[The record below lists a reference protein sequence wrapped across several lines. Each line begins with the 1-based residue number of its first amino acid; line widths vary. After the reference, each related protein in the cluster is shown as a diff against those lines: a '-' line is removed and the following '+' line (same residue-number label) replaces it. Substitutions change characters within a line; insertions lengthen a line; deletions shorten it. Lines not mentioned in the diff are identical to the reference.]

1 MHTQRRR
8 ELFKKFPPRIIMPT
22 YLLIVGTRPEV
33 IKLAP
38 VAAELRKRGAVAEF
52 CAIGQHGDLLH
63 DTLDDFGE
71 IPRYLLL
78 PFRQGRGPAPLLS
91 RMLEL
96 LPPLLREISPDG
108 VIVQGD
114 TTTAFGAALAA
125 FYGGISPKKEVRSAP
140 NSAVARRAAAIAGAR
155 STPDT
160 IAEARSAPNS
170 AVAPLATAIAGAL
183 RTPAIVHVEAGLR
196 TYSHDPYPEE
206 AHRRMIAPLADLH
219 LSPTEADADALRR
232 EGVPGRIAVT
242 GNSGLD
248 GLRLIL
254 SRPAPPLPEA
264 PGRIVLCTLHRR
276 ENTAAL
282 PALLEALGRIIR
294 AVPDCTI
301 LFPMHPSPDLEA
313 EAGGLGQLPRLKLLP
328 PLPYPVCAHLLP
340 RLTLLITDSGG
351 LQEEAAFLGIPTLVL
366 REKSER
372 GEAPSLRII
381 GADPHRTVEE
391 AIALLTDEAARKKL
405 CIPSTRYGDGFAA
418 GRMAE
423 EILRL
428 PPWGG

>member
-1 MHTQRRR
+1 
-8 ELFKKFPPRIIMPT
+8 MPT

-38 VAAELRKRGAVAEF
+38 VAAALRRRGAIADF

-63 DTLDDFGE
+63 DTLADFGE

-125 FYGGISPKKEVRSAP
+125 FYGRIFPEKESRSAL
-140 NSAVARRAAAIAGAR
+140 
-155 STPDT
+155 
-160 IAEARSAPNS
+160 NS
-170 AVAPLATAIAGAL
+170 AVAPRA
-183 RTPAIVHVEAGLR
+183 PAIVHVEAGLR

-232 EGVPGRIAVT
+232 EGVIGRIAVT

-248 GLRLIL
+248 GLRMIL

-264 PGRIVLCTLHRR
+264 DGRIVLCTLHRR
-276 ENTAAL
+276 ENIAAL
-282 PALLEALGRIIR
+282 PSLPEALGRIAE
-294 AVPDCTI
+294 AVSDCTI
-301 LFPMHPSPDLEA
+301 LFPSHPSPDWDKI
-313 EAGGLGQLPRLKLLP
+313 AGEFRKLPRLKLLP

-351 LQEEAAFLGIPTLVL
+351 LQEEAAFLGIPTLIL

-372 GEAPSLRII
+372 GDAPALRII
-381 GADPHRTVEE
+381 GSDLQRMVKE
-391 AIALLTDEAARKKL
+391 AVALLTDEEMRKKR
-405 CIPSTRYGDGFAA
+405 CQASTRYGDGFAA

-428 PPWGG
+428 HPQNG

>member
-1 MHTQRRR
+1 
-8 ELFKKFPPRIIMPT
+8 MPT

-38 VAAELRKRGAVAEF
+38 VAAALRRRGAIADF

-63 DTLDDFGE
+63 DTLADFGE

-125 FYGGISPKKEVRSAP
+125 FYGRIFPEKESRSAL
-140 NSAVARRAAAIAGAR
+140 NSAVAPRVAAIAGAPR
-155 STPDT
+155 
-160 IAEARSAPNS
+160 A
-170 AVAPLATAIAGAL
+170 
-183 RTPAIVHVEAGLR
+183 PAIVHVEAGLR

-232 EGVPGRIAVT
+232 EGVIGRIAVT

-248 GLRLIL
+248 GLRMIL

-264 PGRIVLCTLHRR
+264 DGRIVLCTLHRR
-276 ENTAAL
+276 ENIAAL
-282 PALLEALGRIIR
+282 PSLPEALGRIAE
-294 AVPDCTI
+294 AVSDCTI
-301 LFPMHPSPDLEA
+301 LFPSHPSPDWDKI
-313 EAGGLGQLPRLKLLP
+313 AGEFRKLPRLKLLP

-351 LQEEAAFLGIPTLVL
+351 LQEEAAFLGIPTLIL

-372 GEAPSLRII
+372 GDAPALRII
-381 GADPHRTVEE
+381 GSDLQRMVKE
-391 AIALLTDEAARKKL
+391 AVALLTDEEMRKKR
-405 CIPSTRYGDGFAA
+405 CQASTRYGDGFSAE
-418 GRMAE
+418 RMAE

-428 PPWGG
+428 HPQNG